1 MTKGHKSCHA
11 PTVPPLPKCMASQ
24 PRPGPCGTVR
34 SACVSRHF
42 VREYP
47 GLPRKFPPLG
57 EVLEKG
63 EPISYTQWE
72 AWLALYHSK
81 VLLIAKATRACL
93 CACGPGSR
101 GPTFAKPSRACALSR
116 EKPLEIA
123 RGHCLRRSLAA
134 PWFLSSPCA
143 GRCNISS
150 LRGGRARLWTS
161 SSTKVLPALSH
172 VKVLLM
178 PTNRISME

>member
-1 MTKGHKSCHA
+1 MDFKDLGGVTLEKLDAYIKLCDAVVHLVGDL
-11 PTVPPLPKCMASQ
+11 T
-24 PRPGPCGTVR
+24 GPA
-34 SACVSRHF
+34 ACNLST
-42 VREYP
+42 EAILCKYP

-134 PWFLSSPCA
+134 PWSLSSPCA

-150 LRGGRARLWTS
+150 LRGGRARFWIS
-161 SSTKVLPALSH
+161 SAP
-172 VKVLLM
+172 
-178 PTNRISME
+178 